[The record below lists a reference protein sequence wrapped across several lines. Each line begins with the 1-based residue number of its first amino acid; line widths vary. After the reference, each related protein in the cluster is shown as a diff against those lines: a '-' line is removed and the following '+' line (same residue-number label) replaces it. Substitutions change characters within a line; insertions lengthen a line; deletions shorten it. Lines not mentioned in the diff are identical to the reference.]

1 MIALRVVA
9 LLERLHHQPSALVV
23 HDVRAD
29 LADHRRIAV
38 AVEVVVLDLEEL
50 AEQLADLVRL
60 GVRRLVGHAAEMHR
74 GRRG

>member
-1 MIALRVVA
+1 MISGWSAEHFLA
-9 LLERLHHQPSALVV
+9 PAPPASALVV

-60 GVRRLVGHAAEMHR
+60 GVRRLVGDALNLIVTPP
-74 GRRG
+74 